1 LATFQ
6 RQITEADVNKKALT
20 QKISA
25 QQKGVFLG
33 RPGGEPYPD
42 TEGPV
47 KQLNFQPHGIPVLGV
62 PKRILDPHGFVPG
75 KGLDPGSGS
84 VSAGFCCVKLDFQ
97 ESFFFA
103 AGECVKGAQGGACV
117 YPAGDAFH
125 AQLRD
130 GNDVGTSNFQKGRMG
145 HGSSKGGVFGQ
156 GHSGLRTQVER
167 GVCTM

>member
-6 RQITEADVNKKALT
+6 RQITEADVNQKALT

-33 RPGGEPYPD
+33 RSGGESHPD
-42 TEGPV
+42 AEGPV
-47 KQLNFQPHGIPVLGV
+47 KQMNFQPDSIPVLGV
-62 PKRILDPHGFVPG
+62 PKRVLDPHRFELG
-75 KGLDPGSGS
+75 KGFDPGSWS
-84 VSAGFCCVKLDFQ
+84 VCAGLGRVKLDFQ
-97 ESFFFA
+97 ESVFFA

-130 GNDVGTSNFQKGRMG
+130 RNDVGTSNF
-145 HGSSKGGVFGQ
+145 
-156 GHSGLRTQVER
+156 
-167 GVCTM
+167 